1 MNEDETDPAYYDG
14 IWPYKQK
21 EVIDFDD
28 LGEHRI
34 FAISGN
40 TGAGKTTI
48 FDAICYVLYGEASG
62 EERSDTS
69 MLRSQFADDN
79 VYTSVELTFQLKG
92 KRYEI
97 KRQLGHKK
105 QGNKT
110 ITGHAV
116 ELYEVIDE
124 EKVPAVDRFHVTDV
138 NKKVEDLIGLSK
150 HQFSQIVMLPQGE
163 FRKLLTSETENK
175 EEILRRIFK
184 TDRYK
189 LMRELLDQ
197 KRKQWKDVL
206 QEKQK
211 ERELY
216 FRNVFKLPIRDGA
229 ILETLVEQEHVNT
242 HQVVEALEQETAV
255 YKAEVEQLQVEQD
268 VQTKQLKDAE
278 TRFHAAKSV
287 NEKFIDL
294 QQKNEKYNTL
304 QENRTVIEMKETS
317 FKRAEQAK
325 RLLPFEQ
332 WHEEAMQ
339 NEQKAESLLKQIIAK
354 KENIMNNFE
363 LAQEK
368 YEVVKNKESERENVK
383 KLVQRLEELQP
394 IIASLAEKQL
404 NLQNAEIQIGKL
416 KESMQ
421 NLDRQLEEHTNQKQ
435 LMTGELQQ
443 LEQALEQYVDKVE
456 ELTNMREDAKVLKQ
470 AYDVWQEKQKF
481 EKEKEAAYSKMQLA
495 VNAYENMER
504 RWLSEQAGILA
515 LHLHDGESC
524 PVCGST
530 THPKKATEQS
540 GAIDE
545 NELNGLRDKKNI
557 AEKLHVQLEEKWN
570 FYHHQYEQVI
580 EEVKKRGYQSEEL
593 VETYSALVQKGKQL
607 ATEVNTLKAS
617 EETRKQIAVKI
628 KSVEEKVDAL
638 QKQKREVET
647 EQHRIE
653 MDCMQLRTSYEHD
666 KKNIPENLQ
675 TVQAWKVQFD
685 QAMHELKLMEDEWKK
700 VQEAYQ
706 HWQNENIRIQAE
718 QEGATN
724 QFESAKLKKE
734 ETFTRFMK
742 ELEQS
747 GFTDQSTYK
756 EAKLSDAEMELIQK
770 EIQSYYSFLEVL
782 AKQIEE
788 LHVELKDKEYMDITA
803 LGEHIKELEIN
814 LDIIKEKRQRAQNA
828 VTYISDLHENIRRID
843 EQIHE
848 EEKAFQ
854 ELVDLYEVMKGD
866 NESRISFER
875 YILIEYLEQI
885 VQIANERLRKLSNG
899 QFYLKRSERV
909 EKRNRQSGL
918 GLDVYDAYTGQTRD
932 VKTLSG
938 GEKFNA
944 SLCLALGMADVIQ
957 AYEGG
962 ISIETMFIDEG
973 FGSLDEESLTK
984 AVDTLIDLQK
994 SGRFIGVISHV
1005 QELKNAMP
1013 AVLEVTKQKDGCSQT
1028 RFVVK

>member
-1 MNEDETDPAYYDG
+1 MRPIQLIMTAFG
-14 IWPYKQK
+14 PYKQK

-124 EKVPAVDRFHVTDV
+124 EKIPAVDRFHVTDV

-216 FRNVFKLPIRDGA
+216 FRNVFKLPIRDGSL
-229 ILETLVEQEHVNT
+229 LETLVEQEHVNT
-242 HQVVEALEQETAV
+242 HQVVEALEQETAA

-325 RLLPFEQ
+325 RLLPLEQ

-354 KENIMNNFE
+354 KENIMSNFE

-368 YEVVKNKESERENVK
+368 YEAVKNIEPEREKAK
-383 KLVQRLEELQP
+383 KFVQRLEELQP
-394 IIASLAEKQL
+394 IIESLAEKQL
-404 NLQNAEIQIGKL
+404 NLHNGEIQIGKL
-416 KESMQ
+416 IEGMQ
-421 NLDRQLEEHTNQKQ
+421 NLDRQLEE
-435 LMTGELQQ
+435 
-443 LEQALEQYVDKVE
+443 
-456 ELTNMREDAKVLKQ
+456 
-470 AYDVWQEKQKF
+470 
-481 EKEKEAAYSKMQLA
+481 
-495 VNAYENMER
+495 
-504 RWLSEQAGILA
+504 
-515 LHLHDGESC
+515 
-524 PVCGST
+524 
-530 THPKKATEQS
+530 
-540 GAIDE
+540 
-545 NELNGLRDKKNI
+545 
-557 AEKLHVQLEEKWN
+557 
-570 FYHHQYEQVI
+570 
-580 EEVKKRGYQSEEL
+580 
-593 VETYSALVQKGKQL
+593 
-607 ATEVNTLKAS
+607 
-617 EETRKQIAVKI
+617 
-628 KSVEEKVDAL
+628 
-638 QKQKREVET
+638 
-647 EQHRIE
+647 
-653 MDCMQLRTSYEHD
+653 
-666 KKNIPENLQ
+666 
-675 TVQAWKVQFD
+675 
-685 QAMHELKLMEDEWKK
+685 
-700 VQEAYQ
+700 
-706 HWQNENIRIQAE
+706 
-718 QEGATN
+718 
-724 QFESAKLKKE
+724 
-734 ETFTRFMK
+734 
-742 ELEQS
+742 
-747 GFTDQSTYK
+747 
-756 EAKLSDAEMELIQK
+756 
-770 EIQSYYSFLEVL
+770 
-782 AKQIEE
+782 
-788 LHVELKDKEYMDITA
+788 
-803 LGEHIKELEIN
+803 
-814 LDIIKEKRQRAQNA
+814 
-828 VTYISDLHENIRRID
+828 
-843 EQIHE
+843 
-848 EEKAFQ
+848 
-854 ELVDLYEVMKGD
+854 
-866 NESRISFER
+866 
-875 YILIEYLEQI
+875 
-885 VQIANERLRKLSNG
+885 
-899 QFYLKRSERV
+899 
-909 EKRNRQSGL
+909 
-918 GLDVYDAYTGQTRD
+918 
-932 VKTLSG
+932 
-938 GEKFNA
+938 
-944 SLCLALGMADVIQ
+944 
-957 AYEGG
+957 
-962 ISIETMFIDEG
+962 
-973 FGSLDEESLTK
+973 
-984 AVDTLIDLQK
+984 
-994 SGRFIGVISHV
+994 
-1005 QELKNAMP
+1005 
-1013 AVLEVTKQKDGCSQT
+1013 
-1028 RFVVK
+1028 

>member
-1 MNEDETDPAYYDG
+1 MRPIQLIMTAFG
-14 IWPYKQK
+14 PYKQK

-268 VQTKQLKDAE
+268 IQTKQLKDAE

-363 LAQEK
+363 LAQKK
-368 YEVVKNKESERENVK
+368 YEVVKNKEPERENVK

-443 LEQALEQYVDKVE
+443 LERALEQYVDKVE

-545 NELNGLRDKKNI
+545 NELNDLRDKKNI
-557 AEKLHVQLEEKWN
+557 AEKLHVQVEEKWN
-570 FYHHQYEQVI
+570 FYHLQYEQVI

-617 EETRKQIAVKI
+617 EETRKQTAVKI

-734 ETFTRFMK
+734 ENFTRFMK

-770 EIQSYYSFLEVL
+770 EIQSYYSSLEVL

-788 LHVELKDKEYMDITA
+788 LLVELKDKEYMDITA

-984 AVDTLIDLQK
+984 AVDALIDLQK

>member
-1 MNEDETDPAYYDG
+1 MRPIQLIMTAFG
-14 IWPYKQK
+14 PYKQK

-124 EKVPAVDRFHVTDV
+124 EKIPAVDRFHVTDV

-229 ILETLVEQEHVNT
+229 LLETLVEQEHVNT

-294 QQKNEKYNTL
+294 QQKNEKYNNL
-304 QENRTVIEMKETS
+304 QENRSVIEMKEIS

-332 WHEEAMQ
+332 WHEEAME

-368 YEVVKNKESERENVK
+368 YEAIKNKEPERENAK

-404 NLQNAEIQIGKL
+404 NLQNAEIQLGKL

-435 LMTGELQQ
+435 LMSGELQQ
-443 LEQALEQYVDKVE
+443 LERALERYVDKVE

-481 EKEKEAAYSKMQLA
+481 EQEKETAFTKMQET
-495 VNAYENMER
+495 VRAYENMER

-530 THPKKATEQS
+530 NHPKKASEQS
-540 GAIDE
+540 DAINE
-545 NELNGLRDKKNI
+545 KELNDLRDKKNI
-557 AEKLHVQLEEKWN
+557 AEKLHVQVEEKWN
-570 FYHHQYEQVI
+570 FYHLQYEQVI
-580 EEVKKRGYQSEEL
+580 EEVMKRGYQSEEL
-593 VETYSALVQKGKQL
+593 AETYSALVQKGKQL

-617 EETRKQIAVKI
+617 EETRKHTAVKI
-628 KSVEEKVDAL
+628 KSIEEKVDAL
-638 QKQKREVET
+638 QKQKHEVET

-718 QEGATN
+718 QEGASN
-724 QFESAKLKKE
+724 QFESAKSKKE
-734 ETFTRFMK
+734 ETFTRFMR

-747 GFTDQSTYK
+747 GFTDQITYK
-756 EAKLSDAEMELIQK
+756 EAKLSDAEMDMLQK
-770 EIQSYYSFLEVL
+770 EIQSYYSSLEVL

-788 LHVELKDKEYMDITA
+788 LHAELKDKEYMDITA

-984 AVDTLIDLQK
+984 AVDALIDLQK

>member
-1 MNEDETDPAYYDG
+1 MRPIQLIMTAFG
-14 IWPYKQK
+14 PYKQK

-229 ILETLVEQEHVNT
+229 LLETLVEQEHVNT

-255 YKAEVEQLQVEQD
+255 YKAEGEQLQVEQD

-443 LEQALEQYVDKVE
+443 LERALEQYVDKVE

-481 EKEKEAAYSKMQLA
+481 EQEKEAAYSKMQLA

-530 THPKKATEQS
+530 NHPKKATEQS

-545 NELNGLRDKKNI
+545 NELNDLRDKKNI
-557 AEKLHVQLEEKWN
+557 AEKLHVQIEEKWN
-570 FYHHQYEQVI
+570 FYHLQYEQVI

-617 EETRKQIAVKI
+617 EETRKQTAVKI

-685 QAMHELKLMEDEWKK
+685 QAMHELRLMEDEWKK

-770 EIQSYYSFLEVL
+770 EIQSYYSSLEVL

-984 AVDTLIDLQK
+984 AVDALIDLQK

>member
-1 MNEDETDPAYYDG
+1 MRPIQLIMTAFG
-14 IWPYKQK
+14 PYKQK

-229 ILETLVEQEHVNT
+229 LLETLVEQEHVNT

-255 YKAEVEQLQVEQD
+255 YKAEGEQLQVEQD

-363 LAQEK
+363 LAQKK
-368 YEVVKNKESERENVK
+368 YEVVKNKEPERENAK

-404 NLQNAEIQIGKL
+404 NLQNAEMQIGKL

-435 LMTGELQQ
+435 LMSGELQQ

-470 AYDVWQEKQKF
+470 AYDVWKEKQKF
-481 EKEKEAAYSKMQLA
+481 EQEKEAAYSKMQLA

-530 THPKKATEQS
+530 NHPKKATEQS

-545 NELNGLRDKKNI
+545 NELNDLRDKKNI
-557 AEKLHVQLEEKWN
+557 AEKLHVQIEEKWN
-570 FYHHQYEQVI
+570 FYHLQYEQVI
-580 EEVKKRGYQSEEL
+580 EEVKKRGYHSEEL

-617 EETRKQIAVKI
+617 EETRKQTAVKI

-685 QAMHELKLMEDEWKK
+685 QAMHELRLMEDEWKK

-770 EIQSYYSFLEVL
+770 EIQSYYSSLEVL

-828 VTYISDLHENIRRID
+828 VTYISDLHESIRRID

-984 AVDTLIDLQK
+984 AVDALIDLQK

>member
-1 MNEDETDPAYYDG
+1 MRPIQLIMTAFG
-14 IWPYKQK
+14 PYKQK

-404 NLQNAEIQIGKL
+404 NLQNAEMQIGKL

-443 LEQALEQYVDKVE
+443 LERALEQYVDKVE

-770 EIQSYYSFLEVL
+770 EIQSYYSSLEVL

-984 AVDTLIDLQK
+984 AVDALIDLQK

>member
-1 MNEDETDPAYYDG
+1 MRPIQLIMTAFG
-14 IWPYKQK
+14 PYKQK

-404 NLQNAEIQIGKL
+404 NLQNAEMQIGKL

-443 LEQALEQYVDKVE
+443 LERALEQYVDKVE

-770 EIQSYYSFLEVL
+770 EIQSYYSSLEVL

-828 VTYISDLHENIRRID
+828 VIYISDLHENIRRID

-984 AVDTLIDLQK
+984 AVDALIDLQK

>member
-1 MNEDETDPAYYDG
+1 MRPIQLIMTAFG
-14 IWPYKQK
+14 PYKQK

-79 VYTSVELTFQLKG
+79 TYTSVELTFQLKG

-197 KRKQWKDVL
+197 KRKQWKDIL

-229 ILETLVEQEHVNT
+229 LLETLVEREHVNT
-242 HQVVEALEQETAV
+242 HQVVEALEQETAA

-304 QENRTVIEMKETS
+304 QENRPVIEMKETS

-332 WHEEAMQ
+332 WYEEAMQ

-354 KENIMNNFE
+354 KENITNSFE

-368 YEVVKNKESERENVK
+368 YEVVKNKEPEREDAK

-421 NLDRQLEEHTNQKQ
+421 NLDRQLDEHTNQKQ
-435 LMTGELQQ
+435 LMSGELQQ
-443 LEQALEQYVDKVE
+443 LERALEQYVAKVE

-481 EKEKEAAYSKMQLA
+481 EQEKEAAYHKMQLA

-524 PVCGST
+524 PVCGSAE
-530 THPKKATEQS
+530 HPKKATEQS
-540 GAIDE
+540 DAIDE
-545 NELNGLRDKKNI
+545 KELNDLRDKKNV

-570 FYHHQYEQVI
+570 FYQLQYEQVI
-580 EEVKKRGYQSEEL
+580 EEVKQRGYRSEEL
-593 VETYSALVQKGKQL
+593 AETYSALVQKGKQL
-607 ATEVNTLKAS
+607 VTEVNTLKAS
-617 EETRKQIAVKI
+617 EETRKQTAVNI
-628 KSVEEKVDAL
+628 KSIEGKIDAL

-675 TVQAWKVQFD
+675 TVPAWKVQFD
-685 QAMHELKLMEDEWKK
+685 QAMHELRLMEGEWKK

-718 QEGATN
+718 QEGAST

-756 EAKLSDAEMELIQK
+756 EAKLSDAEMEMIQK
-770 EIQSYYSFLEVL
+770 EIQSYYSSLEVL

-788 LHVELKDKEYMDITA
+788 LHAEVKDKEYMDITV
-803 LGEHIKELEIN
+803 LGEHIQELEIN

-828 VTYISDLHENIRRID
+828 VTYISDLHENIKRID

-984 AVDTLIDLQK
+984 AVDALIDLQK

-1013 AVLEVTKQKDGCSQT
+1013 AVLEVTKQKDGCSET

>member
-1 MNEDETDPAYYDG
+1 MRPLQLIMTAFG
-14 IWPYKQK
+14 PYKQR
-21 EVIDFDD
+21 EVIDFGD
-28 LGEHRI
+28 LGDHRI

-79 VYTSVELTFQLKG
+79 IYTSVELTFQLKG
-92 KRYEI
+92 KQYEI

-110 ITGHAV
+110 VTGHAV
-116 ELYEVIDE
+116 ELYEVISD
-124 EKVPAVDRFHVTDV
+124 EKVPCVDRFHVTDV

-197 KRKQWKDVL
+197 KRKQWKDIL

-216 FRNVFKLPIRDGA
+216 FRNVFKLPVRDGSL
-229 ILETLVEQEHVNT
+229 LEIIVQQEHVNT
-242 HQVVEALEQETAV
+242 HQVMEVLEQETN
-255 YKAEVEQLQVEQD
+255 YYEAEVEQLQTQQT
-268 VQTKQLKDAE
+268 VQAQQLKE
-278 TRFHAAKSV
+278 VEIHFHAAKSI
-287 NEKFIDL
+287 NEKFQDL
-294 QQKNEKYNTL
+294 QQKEEQQNVL
-304 QENRTVIEMKETS
+304 QANRAQIETEEQR
-317 FKRAEQAK
+317 FKRGEQAK

-332 WHEEAMQ
+332 WYEEATKSEQ
-339 NEQKAESLLKQIIAK
+339 NAEQLLKQIAVK
-354 KENIMNNFE
+354 KEQTVKAFE
-363 LAQEK
+363 IAYEK
-368 YEVVKNKESERENVK
+368 YEELKGKESVREEGK
-383 KLVQRLEELQP
+383 KNVQRLEELQP
-394 IIASLAEKQL
+394 IIASLAEKKS
-404 NLQNAEIQIGKL
+404 NLQKIELQSEKL
-416 KESMQ
+416 KEGIQ
-421 NLDRQLEEHTNQKQ
+421 KFEKQLEEQISQKQ
-435 LMTGELQQ
+435 QMAGELQQ
-443 LEQALEQYVDKVE
+443 LEVALEQYVTKVE
-456 ELTNMREDAKVLKQ
+456 ELTNMREDAKVLKH
-470 AYDVWQEKQKF
+470 AYDVWQEKQKY
-481 EKEKEAAYSKMQLA
+481 EQDKETAHQKMELA
-495 VNAYENMER
+495 VQAYEEMER
-504 RWLSEQAGILA
+504 RWLNEQAGMLA
-515 LHLHDGESC
+515 LHLHDGELC

-530 THPKKATEQS
+530 NHPKKATERGDS
-540 GAIDE
+540 IDE
-545 NELNGLRDKKNI
+545 NQLNELRGKKTI
-557 AEKLHVQLEEKWN
+557 AEKLHMQVEEKWN
-570 FYHHQYEQVI
+570 FYRGQYEQAI
-580 EEVKKRGYQSEEL
+580 EEVANRGYRSEEL
-593 VETYSALVQKGKQL
+593 VETYRELVQKGKQL
-607 ATEVNTLKAS
+607 AAEVNTLKAS
-617 EETRKQIAVKI
+617 EEKRKQLASTLKG
-628 KSVEEKVDAL
+628 VEEQLEAL
-638 QKQKREVET
+638 QKQKREAET
-647 EQHRIE
+647 MQHRTEMECIE
-653 MDCMQLRTSYEHD
+653 LRTSYEHD
-666 KKNIPENLQ
+666 QQKIPESLQ
-675 TVQAWKVQFD
+675 TVDAWKQQFD
-685 QAMHELKLMEDEWKK
+685 HAISTLRFMEAEWKQG
-700 VQEAYQ
+700 QEAYQ
-706 HWQNENIRIQAE
+706 HWQNENIRMQAE
-718 QEGATN
+718 YD
-724 QFESAKLKKE
+724 SALKQVSYAKEKTE
-734 ETFTRFMK
+734 ETLLRFTA
-742 ELEQS
+742 ELEQG
-747 GFTDQSTYK
+747 GFIDQQAYK
-756 EAKLSDAEMELIQK
+756 EAKLTDMEMNHLQEQIQK
-770 EIQSYYSFLEVL
+770 YYSSLEVL

-788 LHVELKDKEYMDITA
+788 LANELARKEWTDITA
-803 LGEHIKELEIN
+803 LEEQMKELEIQ
-814 LDIIKEKRQRAQNA
+814 LDITKEKRQRSQSA
-828 VTYISDLHENIRRID
+828 VAYISDLHENIRRID
-843 EQIHE
+843 EQIHG

-899 QFYLKRSERV
+899 QFYLKRSERI

-918 GLDVYDAYTGQTRD
+918 GLDVYDSYTGQTRD

-984 AVDTLIDLQK
+984 AVDALIDLQK

-1028 RFVVK
+1028 KFVVK

>member
-1 MNEDETDPAYYDG
+1 MRPIQLIMTAFG
-14 IWPYKQK
+14 PYKQK

-124 EKVPAVDRFHVTDV
+124 EKIPAVDRFHVTDV

-229 ILETLVEQEHVNT
+229 LLETLAEQEHVNT

-304 QENRTVIEMKETS
+304 QENRSVIEMKEIS

-332 WHEEAMQ
+332 WHEEAME
-339 NEQKAESLLKQIIAK
+339 NEQKADSLLKQIIAK

-368 YEVVKNKESERENVK
+368 YEAVKNKEPERENAK

-404 NLQNAEIQIGKL
+404 NLQNAEIQLGKL

-421 NLDRQLEEHTNQKQ
+421 SLDRQLEEHTNQKQ
-435 LMTGELQQ
+435 LMSGELQQ
-443 LEQALEQYVDKVE
+443 LERALERYVDKVE

-481 EKEKEAAYSKMQLA
+481 EQEKETAFTKMQET
-495 VNAYENMER
+495 VRAYENMER

-530 THPKKATEQS
+530 NHPKKASEQS
-540 GAIDE
+540 DAINE
-545 NELNGLRDKKNI
+545 KELNDLRDKKNI
-557 AEKLHVQLEEKWN
+557 AEKLHVQVEEKWN
-570 FYHHQYEQVI
+570 FYHLQYEQVI

-617 EETRKQIAVKI
+617 EETRKQTAVKI
-628 KSVEEKVDAL
+628 KSIEEKVDAL
-638 QKQKREVET
+638 QKQKHEVET

-718 QEGATN
+718 QEGASN

-742 ELEQS
+742 ELAQS
-747 GFTDQSTYK
+747 GFTDQITYK
-756 EAKLSDAEMELIQK
+756 EAKLSDAEMDMLQK
-770 EIQSYYSFLEVL
+770 EIQSYYSSLEVL

-788 LHVELKDKEYMDITA
+788 LHAELKDKEYMDITA

-984 AVDTLIDLQK
+984 AVDALIDLQK

>member
-1 MNEDETDPAYYDG
+1 MRPIQLIMTAFG
-14 IWPYKQK
+14 PYKQK

-116 ELYEVIDE
+116 ELYEVIDA

-443 LEQALEQYVDKVE
+443 LERALEQYVDKVE

-770 EIQSYYSFLEVL
+770 EIQSYYSSLEVL

>member
-1 MNEDETDPAYYDG
+1 MRPIQLIMTAFG
-14 IWPYKQK
+14 PYKQK

-79 VYTSVELTFQLKG
+79 TYTSVELTFQLKG

-116 ELYEVIDE
+116 ELYEVNDE

-229 ILETLVEQEHVNT
+229 LLETLVEQEHVNT
-242 HQVVEALEQETAV
+242 HQVVEALEQETAM

-332 WHEEAMQ
+332 WYEEAMQ

-354 KENIMNNFE
+354 KENITNNFE

-368 YEVVKNKESERENVK
+368 YEAVKNKEPERENAK

-421 NLDRQLEEHTNQKQ
+421 NLDRQLDEHTNQKQ
-435 LMTGELQQ
+435 LMSGELQQ
-443 LEQALEQYVDKVE
+443 LERALEQYVDKVE

-481 EKEKEAAYSKMQLA
+481 EQEKEAAYNKMQLA
-495 VNAYENMER
+495 VNAYESMER

-530 THPKKATEQS
+530 NHPKKATEQS
-540 GAIDE
+540 DAIDE
-545 NELNGLRDKKNI
+545 KELNDLRDKKNI

-570 FYHHQYEQVI
+570 FYHLQYEQVI
-580 EEVKKRGYQSEEL
+580 EEVKKRGYHSEEL

-617 EETRKQIAVKI
+617 EETRKQTAVKI
-628 KSVEEKVDAL
+628 KSIEEKVDAL
-638 QKQKREVET
+638 QKKKREVET
-647 EQHRIE
+647 EQHRTE
-653 MDCMQLRTSYEHD
+653 MECMQLRTSYEHD

-685 QAMHELKLMEDEWKK
+685 QAMHELRLMEDEWKK

-718 QEGATN
+718 QEGASN

-734 ETFTRFMK
+734 DTFARFMK

-747 GFTDQSTYK
+747 GFTDQITYK
-756 EAKLSDAEMELIQK
+756 EAKLNDAEMEMLQK
-770 EIQSYYSFLEVL
+770 EIQSYYSSLEVL

-788 LHVELKDKEYMDITA
+788 LHAELKDKEYMDITA
-803 LGEHIKELEIN
+803 LGEHITELQIN

-984 AVDTLIDLQK
+984 AVDALIDLQK

>member
-1 MNEDETDPAYYDG
+1 MRPLQLIMTAFG
-14 IWPYKQK
+14 PYKQR
-21 EVIDFDD
+21 EVIDFSD
-28 LGEHRI
+28 LGDHRI

-79 VYTSVELTFQLKG
+79 IYTSVELTFRLKG
-92 KRYEI
+92 KQYEI

-110 ITGHAV
+110 VTGHAV
-116 ELYEVIDE
+116 ELYEVIGD
-124 EKVPAVDRFHVTDV
+124 EKVPCVDRFHVTDV

-216 FRNVFKLPIRDGA
+216 FRNVFKLPVRDDSL
-229 ILETLVEQEHVNT
+229 LETLVQQEHVNT
-242 HQVVEALEQETAV
+242 HQVVEALEQEKNC
-255 YKAEVEQLQVEQD
+255 YEAEVEQLQAQ
-268 VQTKQLKDAE
+268 QTLQTQQLKKAE
-278 TRFHAAKSV
+278 DRFHTAKSI
-287 NEKFIDL
+287 NEKFKDL
-294 QQKNEKYNTL
+294 QQKQEKQAVL
-304 QENRTVIEMKETS
+304 QANREQIETEEQR
-317 FKRAEQAK
+317 FKLAEQAK

-332 WHEEAMQ
+332 WYEEAVQSEQ
-339 NEQKAESLLKQIIAK
+339 NAEQLLKQISVK
-354 KENIMNNFE
+354 KEKTVKAFE
-363 LAQEK
+363 LAYEK
-368 YEVVKNKESERENVK
+368 YEELKGKESVREEGK
-383 KLVQRLEELQP
+383 KTVQRLEELQP
-394 IIASLAEKQL
+394 IIASLAEKKSK
-404 NLQNAEIQIGKL
+404 LQQAELQSGKL
-416 KESMQ
+416 KEGIQ
-421 NLDRQLEEHTNQKQ
+421 KFEKQLEGQISQKQ
-435 LMTGELQQ
+435 QIAGELQQ
-443 LEQALEQYVDKVE
+443 LEVALEQYVAKVE

-470 AYDVWQEKQKF
+470 AYDVWQEKQKYEQ
-481 EKEKEAAYSKMQLA
+481 EKEVANQKMEVA
-495 VNAYENMER
+495 VKAYEEIEH
-504 RWLSEQAGILA
+504 RWLNEQAGMLA
-515 LHLHDGESC
+515 LHLHEGESC
-524 PVCGST
+524 PVCGSID
-530 THPKKATEQS
+530 HPKKATERGDS
-540 GAIDE
+540 IDE
-545 NELNGLRDKKNI
+545 KQLNELREKKTV
-557 AEKLHVQLEEKWN
+557 AEKLHVQVEEKWN
-570 FYHHQYEQVI
+570 FYRLQYEQVI
-580 EEVKKRGYQSEEL
+580 DEVVKRGYRSEEL
-593 VETYSALVQKGKQL
+593 VETYRTLVQNGKQL
-607 ATEVNTLKAS
+607 AAEVNTLKES
-617 EETRKQIAVKI
+617 EEKRKQLALSVKGL
-628 KSVEEKVDAL
+628 EEKVEEL
-638 QKQKREVET
+638 QKQKREAEVM
-647 EQHRIE
+647 QHRTE
-653 MDCMQLRTSYEHD
+653 MECMQLRTSYEHD
-666 KKNIPENLQ
+666 QQKTHEDLQ
-675 TVQAWKVQFD
+675 TLEAWKKQFD
-685 QAMHELKLMEDEWKK
+685 QAVSTLRFMEEEWKK

-706 HWQNENIRIQAE
+706 YWQNENIRIQAE
-718 QEGATN
+718 YGGALK
-724 QFESAKLKKE
+724 QVSHAKEKQE
-734 ETFTRFMK
+734 ETLLRFTT
-742 ELEQS
+742 ELEQG
-747 GFTDQSTYK
+747 GFIDQQAYK
-756 EAKLSDAEMELIQK
+756 EAKLTDVEMKHLHEQIQ
-770 EIQSYYSFLEVL
+770 EYYSSLEVL

-788 LHVELKDKEYMDITA
+788 LVNELSGKEWTDITA
-803 LGEHIKELEIN
+803 LEEQMKELGIQ
-814 LDIIKEKRQRAQNA
+814 LDITKEKRQRAQSA
-828 VTYISDLHENIRRID
+828 VAYITDLHENIRRID

-984 AVDTLIDLQK
+984 AIDALIDLQK

-1013 AVLEVTKQKDGCSQT
+1013 AVLEVTKQKNGCSET

>member
-1 MNEDETDPAYYDG
+1 MRPIQLIMTAFG
-14 IWPYKQK
+14 PYKQK

-79 VYTSVELTFQLKG
+79 TYTSVELTFQLKG

-116 ELYEVIDE
+116 ELYEVNDE

-229 ILETLVEQEHVNT
+229 LLETLVEQEHVNT

-332 WHEEAMQ
+332 WYEEAMQ

-354 KENIMNNFE
+354 KENITNNFE

-368 YEVVKNKESERENVK
+368 YEAVKNKEPERENAK

-421 NLDRQLEEHTNQKQ
+421 NLDRQLDEHTNQKQ
-435 LMTGELQQ
+435 LMSGELQQ
-443 LEQALEQYVDKVE
+443 LERALEQYVDKVE

-481 EKEKEAAYSKMQLA
+481 EQEKEAAYNKMQLA
-495 VNAYENMER
+495 VNAYESMER

-530 THPKKATEQS
+530 NHPKKATEQS
-540 GAIDE
+540 DAIDE
-545 NELNGLRDKKNI
+545 KELNDLRDKKNI

-570 FYHHQYEQVI
+570 FYHLQYEQVI
-580 EEVKKRGYQSEEL
+580 EEVKKRGYHSEEL

-617 EETRKQIAVKI
+617 EETRKQTAVKI
-628 KSVEEKVDAL
+628 KSIEEKVDAL
-638 QKQKREVET
+638 QKKKREVET
-647 EQHRIE
+647 EQHRTE
-653 MDCMQLRTSYEHD
+653 MECMQLRTSYEHD

-685 QAMHELKLMEDEWKK
+685 QAMHELRLMEDEWKK

-718 QEGATN
+718 QEGAFN

-734 ETFTRFMK
+734 DTFARFMK

-747 GFTDQSTYK
+747 GFTDQITYK
-756 EAKLSDAEMELIQK
+756 EAKLNDAEMEMLQK
-770 EIQSYYSFLEVL
+770 EIQSYYSSLEVL

-788 LHVELKDKEYMDITA
+788 LHAELKDKEYMDITA
-803 LGEHIKELEIN
+803 LGEHITELQIN

-984 AVDTLIDLQK
+984 AVDALIDLQK

>member
-1 MNEDETDPAYYDG
+1 MRPIQLIMTAFG
-14 IWPYKQK
+14 PYKQK
-21 EVIDFDD
+21 EVIDFND
-28 LGEHRI
+28 LGDHRI

-79 VYTSVELTFQLKG
+79 MYTSVELTFQLKG

-216 FRNVFKLPIRDGA
+216 FRNVFKLPIRDGSL
-229 ILETLVEQEHVNT
+229 LETLVEQEHVNT
-242 HQVVEALEQETAV
+242 HQVVEALEQETDV
-255 YKAEVEQLQVEQD
+255 YKAEVEQLQVEQE

-317 FKRAEQAK
+317 FKRAEEAK

-332 WHEEAMQ
+332 WYEEAIQ

-354 KENIMNNFE
+354 KENITNSFE
-363 LAQEK
+363 LAQQK
-368 YEVVKNKESERENVK
+368 YEALKNKEPEREDAK

-404 NLQNAEIQIGKL
+404 NLQNAEIQVGKL
-416 KESMQ
+416 KEGMH
-421 NLDRQLEEHTNQKQ
+421 NLDRQLDEHTNQKQ
-435 LMTGELQQ
+435 QMSGELQQ
-443 LEQALEQYVDKVE
+443 LERALEQYVAKVE

-481 EKEKEAAYSKMQLA
+481 EQEKEAAYNKMQMA

-530 THPKKATEQS
+530 NHPKKATEQS
-540 GAIDE
+540 DAIDE
-545 NELNGLRDKKNI
+545 KELNDLRDKKNV

-570 FYHHQYEQVI
+570 FYHLQYEQVI
-580 EEVKKRGYQSEEL
+580 EEVKKRGYRSEEL
-593 VETYSALVQKGKQL
+593 AETYSALVQKGKQL
-607 ATEVNTLKAS
+607 VTEVNTLKAS
-617 EETRKQIAVKI
+617 EETRKQTALNI

-638 QKQKREVET
+638 QKQQREVET

-653 MDCMQLRTSYEHD
+653 MECMQLRTSYEHD
-666 KKNIPENLQ
+666 KKNIPESLQ

-685 QAMHELKLMEDEWKK
+685 QAMHELRLMEDEWKK

-718 QEGATN
+718 QESAFN
-724 QFESAKLKKE
+724 QFESTKLKKE
-734 ETFTRFMK
+734 ETFVRFMK

-756 EAKLSDAEMELIQK
+756 EAKLNDAEMEILQK
-770 EIQSYYSFLEVL
+770 EIQSYYSSLEVL

-788 LHVELKDKEYMDITA
+788 LRAELKDKEYMDITA
-803 LGEHIKELEIN
+803 LGEHIKDLEIN

-957 AYEGG
+957 SYEGG

-984 AVDTLIDLQK
+984 AVDALIDLQK

>member
-1 MNEDETDPAYYDG
+1 MRPIQLIMTAFG
-14 IWPYKQK
+14 PYKQK

-229 ILETLVEQEHVNT
+229 LLETLVEQEHVNT

-255 YKAEVEQLQVEQD
+255 YKAEGEQLQVEQD

-363 LAQEK
+363 LAQKK
-368 YEVVKNKESERENVK
+368 YEVVKNKEPERENAK

-404 NLQNAEIQIGKL
+404 NLQNAEMQIGKL
-416 KESMQ
+416 KERMQ

-435 LMTGELQQ
+435 LMSGELQQ

-481 EKEKEAAYSKMQLA
+481 EQEKEAAYSKMQLA

-530 THPKKATEQS
+530 NHPKKATEQS

-545 NELNGLRDKKNI
+545 NELNDLRDKKNI
-557 AEKLHVQLEEKWN
+557 AEKLHVQIEEKWN
-570 FYHHQYEQVI
+570 FYHLQYEQVI
-580 EEVKKRGYQSEEL
+580 EEVKKRGYHSEEL

-617 EETRKQIAVKI
+617 EETRKQTAVKI

-675 TVQAWKVQFD
+675 TVQAWKVQFE
-685 QAMHELKLMEDEWKK
+685 QAMHELRLMEDEWKK

-747 GFTDQSTYK
+747 GFTDQPTYK
-756 EAKLSDAEMELIQK
+756 EAKLSDAEMEMIQK
-770 EIQSYYSFLEVL
+770 EIQSYYSSLEVL

-788 LHVELKDKEYMDITA
+788 LHAELKDKEYMDITA

-984 AVDTLIDLQK
+984 AVDALIDLQK

>member
-1 MNEDETDPAYYDG
+1 MRPIQLIMTAFG
-14 IWPYKQK
+14 PYKQK
-21 EVIDFDD
+21 EVIDFND

-116 ELYEVIDE
+116 ELYEVINE
-124 EKVPAVDRFHVTDV
+124 EKVPCVDRFHVTDV

-189 LMRELLDQ
+189 LMRDLLDQ

-229 ILETLVEQEHVNT
+229 LLETLAEQEHVNT
-242 HQVVEALEQETAV
+242 HQVIEALEQETTV
-255 YKAEVEQLQVEQD
+255 YKAEVEQLQVEQNT
-268 VQTKQLKDAE
+268 QTKQLKEAG

-287 NEKFIDL
+287 NEKFNDL
-294 QQKNEKYNTL
+294 EQKNEKYNNL
-304 QENRTVIEMKETS
+304 QENRTVIEMKEKS

-332 WHEEAMQ
+332 WYEEAMQ
-339 NEQKAESLLKQIIAK
+339 NEQKSESILKQILAN
-354 KENIMNNFE
+354 KEQIMKNFK

-368 YEVVKNKESERENVK
+368 YEALKYKESEREDAK
-383 KLVQRLEELQP
+383 KQVQRLEELQS
-394 IIASLAEKQL
+394 IIASLSEKKL

-416 KESMQ
+416 KEGMQ
-421 NLDRQLEEHTNQKQ
+421 KLDQQLEEHTNKKQ
-435 LMTGELQQ
+435 IMSGELQQ
-443 LEQALEQYVDKVE
+443 LEAALEQYVAKVE

-470 AYDVWQEKQKF
+470 AYDVWQEKQKYGQ
-481 EKEKEAAYSKMQLA
+481 EKETAYNSRQM
-495 VNAYENMER
+495 VVSSYEIMER
-504 RWLSEQAGILA
+504 RWLNEQAGILA
-515 LHLHDGESC
+515 HHLHDGESC
-524 PVCGST
+524 PVCGSIN
-530 THPKKATEQS
+530 HPKKATEQ
-540 GAIDE
+540 GDTIDE
-545 NELNGLRDKKNI
+545 KELDVLREKKNV

-570 FYHHQYEQVI
+570 FYRSQYEQVI
-580 EEVKKRGYQSEEL
+580 EEVLKRGYQSEKL

-607 ATEVNTLKAS
+607 AAEVNTLKAS
-617 EETRKQIAVKI
+617 EEARKQLAANI
-628 KSVEEKVDAL
+628 KSVEEKIDKL
-638 QKQKREVET
+638 QVQKREAET
-647 EQHRIE
+647 MMHRTE
-653 MDCMQLRTSYEHD
+653 MECLQLRTSYEHD
-666 KKNIPENLQ
+666 KKSIPENLQ
-675 TVQAWKVQFD
+675 TVEAWKVQFD
-685 QAMHELKLMEDEWKK
+685 HATQELRSMEEEWAK

-706 HWQNENIRIQAE
+706 HWQNEKIRIQAE
-718 QEGATN
+718 HDSASK
-724 QFESAKLKKE
+724 QFDSAKEKKK

-747 GFTDQSTYK
+747 GFTDQQTYT
-756 EAKLSDAEMELIQK
+756 EAKLKDAEMEILQQ
-770 EIQSYYSFLEVL
+770 EIQSYYSSLEVL
-782 AKQIEE
+782 VKQIEE
-788 LHVELKDKEYMDITA
+788 LSIELKDKEYMDITF
-803 LGEHIKELEIN
+803 LGEQINELEIN

-828 VTYISDLHENIRRID
+828 VAYISDLHENIRRID
-843 EQIHE
+843 EQIYD

-984 AVDTLIDLQK
+984 AVDALIDLQK

>member
-1 MNEDETDPAYYDG
+1 MRPIQLIMTAFG
-14 IWPYKQK
+14 PYKQK

-124 EKVPAVDRFHVTDV
+124 EKIPAVDRFHVTDV

-229 ILETLVEQEHVNT
+229 LLETLVEQEHVNT

-278 TRFHAAKSV
+278 THFHAAKSV

-304 QENRTVIEMKETS
+304 QENRSVIEMKEIS

-332 WHEEAMQ
+332 WHEEAME

-368 YEVVKNKESERENVK
+368 YEAIKNKEPERENAK

-404 NLQNAEIQIGKL
+404 NLQNAEIQLGKL

-435 LMTGELQQ
+435 LMSGELQQ
-443 LEQALEQYVDKVE
+443 LERVLERYVDKVE

-481 EKEKEAAYSKMQLA
+481 EQEKETAFTKMQET
-495 VNAYENMER
+495 VRAYENMER

-530 THPKKATEQS
+530 NHPKKASEQS
-540 GAIDE
+540 DAINE
-545 NELNGLRDKKNI
+545 KELNDLRDKKNI
-557 AEKLHVQLEEKWN
+557 AEKLHVQVEEKWN
-570 FYHHQYEQVI
+570 FYHLQYEQVI
-580 EEVKKRGYQSEEL
+580 EEVKKRGYRSEEL
-593 VETYSALVQKGKQL
+593 AETYSALVQKGKQL

-617 EETRKQIAVKI
+617 EETRKQTAVKI
-628 KSVEEKVDAL
+628 KSIEEKVDAL
-638 QKQKREVET
+638 QKQKHEVET

-685 QAMHELKLMEDEWKK
+685 QAIHELKLMEDEWKK

-718 QEGATN
+718 QEGASN
-724 QFESAKLKKE
+724 QFESAKSKKE

-747 GFTDQSTYK
+747 GFTDQITYK
-756 EAKLSDAEMELIQK
+756 EAKLSDAEMDMLQK
-770 EIQSYYSFLEVL
+770 EIQSYYSSLEVL

-788 LHVELKDKEYMDITA
+788 LHAELKDKEYMDITA

-984 AVDTLIDLQK
+984 AVDALIDLQK

>member
-1 MNEDETDPAYYDG
+1 MRPIQLIMTAFG
-14 IWPYKQK
+14 PYKQK

>member
-1 MNEDETDPAYYDG
+1 MRPIQLIMTAFG
-14 IWPYKQK
+14 PYKQK
-21 EVIDFDD
+21 EVIDFKD

-62 EERSDTS
+62 EERSDTN
-69 MLRSQFADDN
+69 MLRSQFADDD

-92 KRYEI
+92 KSYEI

-124 EKVPAVDRFHVTDV
+124 EKVPCVDRFHVTDV

-189 LMRELLDQ
+189 LMREILDQ

-229 ILETLVEQEHVNT
+229 LLEALVEQEHVNT
-242 HQVVEALEQETAV
+242 HQVVEALEQETIW
-255 YKAEVEQLQVEQD
+255 YNAEVEQLHLEQND
-268 VQTKQLKDAE
+268 KTKQLKEAE
-278 TRFHAAKSV
+278 ERFHAAKAV
-287 NEKFIDL
+287 NEKFKDL
-294 QQKNEKYNTL
+294 EQKNEKYSIL
-304 QENRTVIEMKETS
+304 QENRAVIEMKEKS
-317 FKRAEQAK
+317 FKHAEQAK

-339 NEQKAESLLKQIIAK
+339 YEQQSESLLKQIIAK
-354 KENIMNNFE
+354 KEHIMNSFA

-368 YEVVKNKESERENVK
+368 YEALKNKASERENAK
-383 KLVQRLEELQP
+383 KQVQRLEELQP
-394 IIASLAEKQL
+394 IIASLAEKKL
-404 NLQNAEIQIGKL
+404 NLQNAEIHIGKL
-416 KESMQ
+416 KEGMQ
-421 NLDRQLEEHTNQKQ
+421 KLDEQLEAHKNEKQ
-435 LMTGELQQ
+435 RMSGELQQ
-443 LEQALEQYVDKVE
+443 LEAALEQYVAKVE
-456 ELTNMREDAKVLKQ
+456 ELTHMREDAKVLKQ
-470 AYDVWQEKQKF
+470 AYDVWQEKQKYEL
-481 EKEKEAAYSKMQLA
+481 EKESAFHKMQQA
-495 VNAYENMER
+495 VSTYENMER

-524 PVCGST
+524 PVCGSMD
-530 THPKKATEQS
+530 HPKKATEQS
-540 GAIDE
+540 NAIDE
-545 NELNGLRDKKNI
+545 KELNELREKKNI

-570 FYHHQYEQVI
+570 FYRVQYEQVI
-580 EEVKKRGYQSEEL
+580 EEVLKRGYRSEEL

-607 ATEVNTLKAS
+607 AAEVNALKAS
-617 EETRKQIAVKI
+617 EETRKQITVNI
-628 KSVEEKVDAL
+628 KSVEEKVEEL

-647 EQHRIE
+647 VQHRTE
-653 MDCMQLRTSYEHD
+653 MECMQLRTSYEHD
-666 KKNIPENLQ
+666 KQNIPESLQ

-685 QAMHELKLMEDEWKK
+685 QALQELRLMEDEWEK

-718 QEGATN
+718 HDNASN
-724 QFESAKLKKE
+724 QFNSAKEKKE

-747 GFTDQSTYK
+747 GFTDQLTYK
-756 EAKLSDAEMELIQK
+756 ESKLNDAEMDKLQQ
-770 EIQSYYSFLEVL
+770 EIQSYYSSLEVL
-782 AKQIEE
+782 TKQIEE
-788 LHVELKDKEYMDITA
+788 LKADLKDKEYMDISS
-803 LGEHIKELEIN
+803 LDEQVRELEIS

-828 VTYISDLHENIRRID
+828 VSYITDLHENIKRID

-866 NESRISFER
+866 NDSRISFER

-984 AVDTLIDLQK
+984 AVDALIDLQK

>member
-1 MNEDETDPAYYDG
+1 MRPIQLIMTAFG
-14 IWPYKQK
+14 PYKQK

-229 ILETLVEQEHVNT
+229 LLETLVEQEHVNT
-242 HQVVEALEQETAV
+242 HQVVEALEQETVV

-443 LEQALEQYVDKVE
+443 LERALEQYVDKVE

-638 QKQKREVET
+638 QKQKRDVET

-718 QEGATN
+718 QEGASN
-724 QFESAKLKKE
+724 QFESAKSKKE

-747 GFTDQSTYK
+747 GFTDQITYK

-770 EIQSYYSFLEVL
+770 EIQSYYSSLEVL

-984 AVDTLIDLQK
+984 AVDALIDLQK

>member
-1 MNEDETDPAYYDG
+1 MRPIQLIMTAFG
-14 IWPYKQK
+14 PYKQK
-21 EVIDFDD
+21 EVIDFKD

-62 EERSDTS
+62 EERSDTN
-69 MLRSQFADDN
+69 MLRSQFADDD

-92 KRYEI
+92 KSYEI

-124 EKVPAVDRFHVTDV
+124 EKVPCVDRFHVTDV

-189 LMRELLDQ
+189 LMREILDQ

-229 ILETLVEQEHVNT
+229 LLETLVEQEHVNT
-242 HQVVEALEQETAV
+242 HQVVEALEQETIW
-255 YKAEVEQLQVEQD
+255 YNAEVEQLHLEQND
-268 VQTKQLKDAE
+268 KTKQLKEAE
-278 TRFHAAKSV
+278 ARFHAAKAV
-287 NEKFIDL
+287 NEKFKDL
-294 QQKNEKYNTL
+294 EQKNEKYSIL
-304 QENRTVIEMKETS
+304 QENRAVIEMKEKS
-317 FKRAEQAK
+317 FKHAEQAK

-339 NEQKAESLLKQIIAK
+339 YEQQSESLLKQIIAK
-354 KENIMNNFE
+354 KEHIMNSFA

-368 YEVVKNKESERENVK
+368 YEALKNKASERENAK
-383 KLVQRLEELQP
+383 KQVQRLEELQP
-394 IIASLAEKQL
+394 IIASLAEKKL
-404 NLQNAEIQIGKL
+404 NLQNAEIHIGKL
-416 KESMQ
+416 KEGMQ
-421 NLDRQLEEHTNQKQ
+421 KLDEQLEAHKNEKQ
-435 LMTGELQQ
+435 RMSGELQQ
-443 LEQALEQYVDKVE
+443 LEAALEQYVAKVE

-470 AYDVWQEKQKF
+470 AYDVWQEKQKYEL
-481 EKEKEAAYSKMQLA
+481 EKESAFHKMQQA
-495 VNAYENMER
+495 VSTYENMER

-524 PVCGST
+524 PVCGSMD
-530 THPKKATEQS
+530 HPKKATEQS
-540 GAIDE
+540 NAIDE
-545 NELNGLRDKKNI
+545 KELNELREKKTI

-570 FYHHQYEQVI
+570 FYRVQYEQVI
-580 EEVKKRGYQSEEL
+580 EEVLKRGYRSEEL

-607 ATEVNTLKAS
+607 AAEVNALKAS
-617 EETRKQIAVKI
+617 EETRKQIAVNI
-628 KSVEEKVDAL
+628 KSVEEKVEEL

-647 EQHRIE
+647 VQHRTE
-653 MDCMQLRTSYEHD
+653 MECMQLRTSYEHD
-666 KKNIPENLQ
+666 KQNIPESLQ

-685 QAMHELKLMEDEWKK
+685 QALQELRLMEDEWER

-718 QEGATN
+718 HDNASN
-724 QFESAKLKKE
+724 QFNSAKEKKE

-747 GFTDQSTYK
+747 GFTDQLTYK
-756 EAKLSDAEMELIQK
+756 ESKLNDAEMDKLQQ
-770 EIQSYYSFLEVL
+770 EIQSYYSSLEVL
-782 AKQIEE
+782 TKQIEE
-788 LHVELKDKEYMDITA
+788 LKADLKDKEYMDISS
-803 LGEHIKELEIN
+803 LDEQVKELEIS

-828 VTYISDLHENIRRID
+828 VSYITDLHENIKRID

-866 NESRISFER
+866 NDSRISFER

-984 AVDTLIDLQK
+984 AVDALIDLQK

>member
-1 MNEDETDPAYYDG
+1 MRPIQLIMTAFG
-14 IWPYKQK
+14 PYKQK

-124 EKVPAVDRFHVTDV
+124 EKIPAVDRFHVTDV

-216 FRNVFKLPIRDGA
+216 FRNVFKLPIRDGSL
-229 ILETLVEQEHVNT
+229 LETLVEQEHVNT
-242 HQVVEALEQETAV
+242 HQVVEALEQETAA

-354 KENIMNNFE
+354 KENIMSNFE

-368 YEVVKNKESERENVK
+368 YEAVKNIEPEREKAK

-435 LMTGELQQ
+435 LMSGELQQ
-443 LEQALEQYVDKVE
+443 LERALEQYVDKVE

-481 EKEKEAAYSKMQLA
+481 EQEKETAFTKMQEA
-495 VNAYENMER
+495 VRVYENMER

-530 THPKKATEQS
+530 NHPKKATEQS
-540 GAIDE
+540 DAIDE
-545 NELNGLRDKKNI
+545 KELNDLRDKKNI
-557 AEKLHVQLEEKWN
+557 AEKLHVQVEEKWN

-593 VETYSALVQKGKQL
+593 AETYSALVQKGKQL

-638 QKQKREVET
+638 QKQKRDVET

-718 QEGATN
+718 QEGASN
-724 QFESAKLKKE
+724 QFESAKSKKE

-747 GFTDQSTYK
+747 GFTDQITYK
-756 EAKLSDAEMELIQK
+756 EAKLSDAEMDMLQK
-770 EIQSYYSFLEVL
+770 EIQSYYSSLEVL

-788 LHVELKDKEYMDITA
+788 LQGELKDKEYMDITA
-803 LGEHIKELEIN
+803 LGEHIKDLEIN

-984 AVDTLIDLQK
+984 AVDALIDLQK

-1013 AVLEVTKQKDGCSQT
+1013 AVLEVTKRKDGCSQT

>member
-1 MNEDETDPAYYDG
+1 MRPIQLIMTAFG
-14 IWPYKQK
+14 PYKQK
-21 EVIDFDD
+21 EVIDFND
-28 LGEHRI
+28 LGDHRI

-79 VYTSVELTFQLKG
+79 MYTSVELTFQLKG

-138 NKKVEDLIGLSK
+138 NKKLEDLIGLSK

-229 ILETLVEQEHVNT
+229 LLETLVEQEHVNT
-242 HQVVEALEQETAV
+242 HQVVEALEQETDV
-255 YKAEVEQLQVEQD
+255 YKAEVEQLQVEQE

-278 TRFHAAKSV
+278 TRFHAAKSI

-304 QENRTVIEMKETS
+304 QENRTVIEMKEKS
-317 FKRAEQAK
+317 FRRAEQAK

-332 WHEEAMQ
+332 WYEEAMQ
-339 NEQKAESLLKQIIAK
+339 NEQNAESLLKQIIAK
-354 KENIMNNFE
+354 KENVTKSFE

-368 YEVVKNKESERENVK
+368 YEVVKNKEPERENAK

-421 NLDRQLEEHTNQKQ
+421 NLDRQLDEHTNQKQ
-435 LMTGELQQ
+435 LMSSELQQ
-443 LEQALEQYVDKVE
+443 LERALEQYVDKVE

-470 AYDVWQEKQKF
+470 AFDVWQEKQKF
-481 EKEKEAAYSKMQLA
+481 EKEKEAAYNKMQLA

-530 THPKKATEQS
+530 NHPKKATEQS
-540 GAIDE
+540 DAIDE
-545 NELNGLRDKKNI
+545 KELNDLRDKKNV

-570 FYHHQYEQVI
+570 FYHLQYEQVI
-580 EEVKKRGYQSEEL
+580 EEVKKRGYRSEEL
-593 VETYSALVQKGKQL
+593 AETYSALVQKGKQL
-607 ATEVNTLKAS
+607 VTEVNTLKAS
-617 EETRKQIAVKI
+617 EETRKQTAVNI
-628 KSVEEKVDAL
+628 KSVEEKVDAF
-638 QKQKREVET
+638 QKQKREVEIV
-647 EQHRIE
+647 QHRTE
-653 MDCMQLRTSYEHD
+653 MECMQLRTSYEHD
-666 KKNIPENLQ
+666 KKNIPDNLQ
-675 TVQAWKVQFD
+675 TIQAWKIQFD
-685 QAMHELKLMEDEWKK
+685 QAIHELRLMEDEWKK

-718 QEGATN
+718 QESASN
-724 QFESAKLKKE
+724 QFEITKLKKE

-756 EAKLSDAEMELIQK
+756 EAKLSDIEMEMLQK
-770 EIQSYYSFLEVL
+770 EIQSYYSSLEVL

-788 LHVELKDKEYMDITA
+788 LHAELKDKEYMDITA
-803 LGEHIKELEIN
+803 LGEHITELQIN
-814 LDIIKEKRQRAQNA
+814 LDIIKEKRQRAQTA

-957 AYEGG
+957 SYEGG

-984 AVDTLIDLQK
+984 AVDALIDLQK

>member
-1 MNEDETDPAYYDG
+1 MRPIQLIMTAFG
-14 IWPYKQK
+14 PYKQK

-62 EERSDTS
+62 EERNDTS

-116 ELYEVIDE
+116 ELYELIDE

-229 ILETLVEQEHVNT
+229 LLETLVEQEHVNT
-242 HQVVEALEQETAV
+242 HQVVEALEQEIAV

-332 WHEEAMQ
+332 WYEEAMQ
-339 NEQKAESLLKQIIAK
+339 NEQKVESLLKQIIAK
-354 KENIMNNFE
+354 KENITKSFE

-368 YEVVKNKESERENVK
+368 YEEVKNKEPERENAK

-404 NLQNAEIQIGKL
+404 NLQNAEVQVGKL
-416 KESMQ
+416 KASMQ
-421 NLDRQLEEHTNQKQ
+421 NLEQQLEVHTNHKQ
-435 LMTGELQQ
+435 LMSDELQQ
-443 LEQALEQYVDKVE
+443 LERALEQYVAKVE

-481 EKEKEAAYSKMQLA
+481 EKEKEAAYNNMQLA

-530 THPKKATEQS
+530 NHPKKATEQS
-540 GAIDE
+540 DAIDE
-545 NELNGLRDKKNI
+545 KELNDLRDKKNI
-557 AEKLHVQLEEKWN
+557 AEKLHVQVEEKWN
-570 FYHHQYEQVI
+570 FYHLQYEQVI
-580 EEVKKRGYQSEEL
+580 EEVKKRGYRSEEL
-593 VETYSALVQKGKQL
+593 AETYSALVQKGKQL
-607 ATEVNTLKAS
+607 ATEVNILKAS
-617 EETRKQIAVKI
+617 EETRKQTAVNLKN
-628 KSVEEKVDAL
+628 VEEKVDTI
-638 QKQKREVET
+638 QKQKREIEI
-647 EQHRIE
+647 EQHRTE
-653 MDCMQLRTSYEHD
+653 MECMQLRTSYEHD
-666 KKNIPENLQ
+666 KKNIPESLQ
-675 TVQAWKVQFD
+675 TVQAWKIQFD
-685 QAMHELKLMEDEWKK
+685 QAVHELKLMEDEWKK

-718 QEGATN
+718 QEGASN
-724 QFESAKLKKE
+724 QYESAKLKKE
-734 ETFTRFMK
+734 ETFARFMK

-747 GFTDQSTYK
+747 GFIDQSTYK
-756 EAKLSDAEMELIQK
+756 EAKLSDAEMDMLQK
-770 EIQSYYSFLEVL
+770 EIQSYYSSLEVL

-788 LHVELKDKEYMDITA
+788 LRAELKDKEYMDITA
-803 LGEHIKELEIN
+803 LGEHIKDLEIN
-814 LDIIKEKRQRAQNA
+814 LDIIKEKRQRAQNT

-984 AVDTLIDLQK
+984 AVDALIDLQK

>member
-1 MNEDETDPAYYDG
+1 MRPIQLIMTAFG
-14 IWPYKQK
+14 PYKQK
-21 EVIDFDD
+21 EVIDFKD

-62 EERSDTS
+62 EERSDTN
-69 MLRSQFADDN
+69 MLRSQFADDS

-92 KRYEI
+92 KMYEI

-124 EKVPAVDRFHVTDV
+124 EKVPCVDRFHVTDV

-229 ILETLVEQEHVNT
+229 LLETLVEQEHVNT
-242 HQVVEALEQETAV
+242 HQVVEALEQETAA

-287 NEKFIDL
+287 NEKFTDL

-339 NEQKAESLLKQIIAK
+339 HEQKAESLLKQIIAK
-354 KENIMNNFE
+354 KENVMNSFE
-363 LAQEK
+363 LAQVK
-368 YEVVKNKESERENVK
+368 YEAVKNKEPEREDAK

-404 NLQNAEIQIGKL
+404 NLQNAEIQLGKL

-435 LMTGELQQ
+435 LMSSELQQ
-443 LEQALEQYVDKVE
+443 LERALEQYVAKVE
-456 ELTNMREDAKVLKQ
+456 ELTNMREDAKILKQ

-481 EKEKEAAYSKMQLA
+481 EQEKEIAFHKMQEA
-495 VNAYENMER
+495 VSAYENMER

-524 PVCGST
+524 PVCGSMD
-530 THPKKATEQS
+530 HPKKATEQS
-540 GAIDE
+540 NAIDE
-545 NELNGLRDKKNI
+545 KALNELREKKNV
-557 AEKLHVQLEEKWN
+557 AEKSHVQLEEKWN
-570 FYHHQYEQVI
+570 FYRSQYEQVI
-580 EEVKKRGYQSEEL
+580 EEVLKRGYRSEEL

-607 ATEVNTLKAS
+607 AAEVNTLKAS
-617 EETRKQIAVKI
+617 EETRKKIVVNI
-628 KSVEEKVDAL
+628 KSVEEKAEEL

-647 EQHRIE
+647 EQHRTE
-653 MDCMQLRTSYEHD
+653 MECLQLRTSYEHD
-666 KKNIPENLQ
+666 KKNIPDSLQ
-675 TVQAWKVQFD
+675 TIQAWKVQFD
-685 QAMHELKLMEDEWKK
+685 QATQQLRLMEDEWKK

-718 QEGATN
+718 QEGASN

-734 ETFTRFMK
+734 DTFARFMK

-747 GFTDQSTYK
+747 GFTDQITYK
-756 EAKLSDAEMELIQK
+756 EAKLNDAEMEMLQK
-770 EIQSYYSFLEVL
+770 EIQSYYSSLEVL

-788 LHVELKDKEYMDITA
+788 LHAELKDKEYMDITA
-803 LGEHIKELEIN
+803 LGEHITELQIN

-828 VTYISDLHENIRRID
+828 VTYISDLHENIKRID

-866 NESRISFER
+866 NDSRISFER

-984 AVDTLIDLQK
+984 AVDALIDLQK

-1028 RFVVK
+1028 KFVVK

>member
-1 MNEDETDPAYYDG
+1 MRPLQLIMTAFG
-14 IWPYKQK
+14 PYKQR
-21 EVIDFDD
+21 EVIDFSD
-28 LGEHRI
+28 LGDHRI

-79 VYTSVELTFQLKG
+79 IYTSVELTFRLKG
-92 KRYEI
+92 KQYEI

-110 ITGHAV
+110 VTGHAV
-116 ELYEVIDE
+116 ELYEVIGD
-124 EKVPAVDRFHVTDV
+124 EKVPCVDRFHVTDV

-216 FRNVFKLPIRDGA
+216 FRNVFKLPVRDDSL
-229 ILETLVEQEHVNT
+229 LETLVQQEHVNT
-242 HQVVEALEQETAV
+242 HQVVEALEQEKNC
-255 YKAEVEQLQVEQD
+255 YEAEVEQLQAQ
-268 VQTKQLKDAE
+268 QTLQTQQLKKAE
-278 TRFHAAKSV
+278 DRFHTAKSI
-287 NEKFIDL
+287 NEKFKDL
-294 QQKNEKYNTL
+294 QQKQEKQAVL
-304 QENRTVIEMKETS
+304 QANREQIETEEQR
-317 FKRAEQAK
+317 FKLAEQAK

-332 WHEEAMQ
+332 WYEEAVQSEQ
-339 NEQKAESLLKQIIAK
+339 NAEQLLKQISVK
-354 KENIMNNFE
+354 KEKTVKAFE
-363 LAQEK
+363 LAYEK
-368 YEVVKNKESERENVK
+368 YEELKGKESVREEGK
-383 KLVQRLEELQP
+383 KTVQRLEELQP
-394 IIASLAEKQL
+394 IIASLAEKKSK
-404 NLQNAEIQIGKL
+404 LQQAELQSGKL
-416 KESMQ
+416 KEGIQ
-421 NLDRQLEEHTNQKQ
+421 KFEKQLEGQISQKQ
-435 LMTGELQQ
+435 QIAGELQQ
-443 LEQALEQYVDKVE
+443 LEVALEQYVAKVE

-470 AYDVWQEKQKF
+470 AYDVWQEKQKYEQ
-481 EKEKEAAYSKMQLA
+481 EKEVANQKMEVA
-495 VNAYENMER
+495 VKAYEEMEH
-504 RWLSEQAGILA
+504 RWLNEQAGMLA
-515 LHLHDGESC
+515 LHLHEGESC
-524 PVCGST
+524 PVCGSID
-530 THPKKATEQS
+530 HPKKATERGDS
-540 GAIDE
+540 IDE
-545 NELNGLRDKKNI
+545 KQLNELREKKTV
-557 AEKLHVQLEEKWN
+557 AEKLHVQVEEKWN
-570 FYHHQYEQVI
+570 FYRLQYEQVI
-580 EEVKKRGYQSEEL
+580 DEVVKRGYRSEEL
-593 VETYSALVQKGKQL
+593 VETYRTLVQNGKQL
-607 ATEVNTLKAS
+607 AAEVNTLKES
-617 EETRKQIAVKI
+617 EEKRKQLALSVKGL
-628 KSVEEKVDAL
+628 EEKVEEL
-638 QKQKREVET
+638 QKQKREAEVM
-647 EQHRIE
+647 QHRTE
-653 MDCMQLRTSYEHD
+653 MECMQLRTSYEHD
-666 KKNIPENLQ
+666 QQKTHEDLQ
-675 TVQAWKVQFD
+675 TLEAWKKQFD
-685 QAMHELKLMEDEWKK
+685 QAVSTLRFMEEEWKK

-706 HWQNENIRIQAE
+706 YWQNENIRIQAE
-718 QEGATN
+718 YDGALK
-724 QFESAKLKKE
+724 QVSHAKEKQE
-734 ETFTRFMK
+734 ETLLRFTT
-742 ELEQS
+742 ELEQG
-747 GFTDQSTYK
+747 GFIDQQAYK
-756 EAKLSDAEMELIQK
+756 EAKLTDVEMKHLHEKIQ
-770 EIQSYYSFLEVL
+770 EYYSSLEVL

-788 LHVELKDKEYMDITA
+788 LVNELSGKEWTDITA
-803 LGEHIKELEIN
+803 LEEQMKELGIQ
-814 LDIIKEKRQRAQNA
+814 LDITKEKRQRAQSA
-828 VTYISDLHENIRRID
+828 VAYITDLHENIRRID

-984 AVDTLIDLQK
+984 AIDALIDLQK

-1013 AVLEVTKQKDGCSQT
+1013 AVLEVTKQKNGCSET

>member
-1 MNEDETDPAYYDG
+1 MRPIQLIMTAFG
-14 IWPYKQK
+14 PYKQK

-79 VYTSVELTFQLKG
+79 TYTSVELTFQLKG

-229 ILETLVEQEHVNT
+229 LLETLVEQEHVNT
-242 HQVVEALEQETAV
+242 HQVVEALEQETNA

-268 VQTKQLKDAE
+268 VQSKQLKDAE
-278 TRFHAAKSV
+278 TRFHTAKSV

-304 QENRTVIEMKETS
+304 QENRSVIEMKETS

-332 WHEEAMQ
+332 WYEEAMQ

-354 KENIMNNFE
+354 KENITNSFE

-368 YEVVKNKESERENVK
+368 YEAVKNKEPEREDAK

-404 NLQNAEIQIGKL
+404 HLQNAEIQLGKL

-435 LMTGELQQ
+435 LMSSELEQ
-443 LEQALEQYVDKVE
+443 LEKALEQYVAKVE

-481 EKEKEAAYSKMQLA
+481 EQEKETAFTKMQEA

-530 THPKKATEQS
+530 NHPKKATEQS
-540 GAIDE
+540 DAIDE
-545 NELNGLRDKKNI
+545 KELNDLRDKKSL

-570 FYHHQYEQVI
+570 FYHLQYEQVI
-580 EEVKKRGYQSEEL
+580 EEVKKRGYRAEEL
-593 VETYSALVQKGKQL
+593 AETYSALVQKGKQL
-607 ATEVNTLKAS
+607 ATEVKTLKAS
-617 EETRKQIAVKI
+617 EEMRKQTAVNI

-666 KKNIPENLQ
+666 KKNIPDNLQ
-675 TVQAWKVQFD
+675 TVPAWKVQFD
-685 QAMHELKLMEDEWKK
+685 QATQQLRLMEDEWKK

-706 HWQNENIRIQAE
+706 HWQNEHIRIQAE
-718 QEGATN
+718 QEGASN

-734 ETFTRFMK
+734 ETFARFMK

-747 GFTDQSTYK
+747 GFADQITYK
-756 EAKLSDAEMELIQK
+756 EAKLSDAEMEMLQK
-770 EIQSYYSFLEVL
+770 EIQGYYSSLEVL

-788 LHVELKDKEYMDITA
+788 LHAELKDKEYMDITA
-803 LGEHIKELEIN
+803 LGEHITELQIN
-814 LDIIKEKRQRAQNA
+814 LDIIKEKRQRVQNA
-828 VTYISDLHENIRRID
+828 VTYISDLHENIKRID

-848 EEKAFQ
+848 EEKEFQ

-984 AVDTLIDLQK
+984 AVDALIDLQK

>member
-1 MNEDETDPAYYDG
+1 MRPLQLTMTAFG
-14 IWPYKQK
+14 PYKQR
-21 EVIDFDD
+21 EIINFND
-28 LGEHRI
+28 LGDHRI

-48 FDAICYVLYGEASG
+48 FDAICYALYGEASG

-79 VYTSVELTFQLKG
+79 VYTSVELQFQLKG
-92 KRYEI
+92 KIYEI

-110 ITGHAV
+110 VTGHAV
-116 ELYEVIDE
+116 EFYEIVDDQQI
-124 EKVPAVDRFHVTDV
+124 PCVDRFHVTDV
-138 NKKVEDLIGLSK
+138 NKKAEDLIGLSK

-197 KRKQWKDVL
+197 KRKQWKNVL

-216 FRNVFKLPIRDGA
+216 FRNVFKLPVRDGSL
-229 ILETLVEQEHVNT
+229 LEGLAQQEHVNT
-242 HQVVEALEQETAV
+242 HQVVEALEQETSC
-255 YKAEVEQLQVEQD
+255 YEAEVKQLETQQVL
-268 VQTKQLKDAE
+268 QTKQLKEAD
-278 TRFHAAKSV
+278 TRFHEAKSI
-287 NEKFIDL
+287 NDKLQDL
-294 QQKNEKYNTL
+294 QRKEQQQAAL
-304 QENRTVIEMKETS
+304 QAERPLIETQEQQ
-317 FKRAEQAK
+317 FKRAEQAS

-332 WHEEAMQ
+332 WHEEALQ
-339 NEQKAESLLKQIIAK
+339 SEQKAEQFLQQLSFK
-354 KENIMNNFE
+354 KEQTVRAFG
-363 LAQEK
+363 LAQEQ
-368 YEVVKNKESERENVK
+368 YEEIKGKESVREEAKRNVQK
-383 KLVQRLEELQP
+383 LEELQP
-394 IIASLAEKQL
+394 IIASLAEKKTK
-404 NLQNAEIQIGKL
+404 LQEAEQQSAKL
-416 KESMQ
+416 KLEVTKLEQQQGMHQ
-421 NLDRQLEEHTNQKQ
+421 VQKQEIAGELKQLEEDLT
-435 LMTGELQQ
+435 
-443 LEQALEQYVDKVE
+443 QYVTKLE
-456 ELTNMREDAKVLKQ
+456 ELSGMRDDAKVLKQ
-470 AYDVWQEKQKF
+470 AYDVWQEVQKY
-481 EKEKEAAYSKMQLA
+481 EQGKEAALEKMRVALQ
-495 VNAYENMER
+495 AYEEVEQ
-504 RWLSEQAGILA
+504 RWLNEQAGVLA

-524 PVCGST
+524 PVCGSMS
-530 THPKKATEQS
+530 HPNKATERGTS
-540 GAIDE
+540 IDE
-545 NELNGLRDKKNI
+545 KQLNALRESKI
-557 AEKLHVQLEEKWN
+557 AAEKVHFQIEEKWN
-570 FYHHQYEQVI
+570 FYRSQYEQAI
-580 EEVKKRGYQSEEL
+580 AEVMNRGYRAEGLAEAYR
-593 VETYSALVQKGKQL
+593 TLVQSGKQL
-607 ATEVNTLKAS
+607 AAEVNELKAS
-617 EETRKQIAVKI
+617 EEKRKRLAPQLKQL
-628 KSVEEKVDAL
+628 EEQVDRL
-638 QKQKREVET
+638 EKQKREVEMT
-647 EQHRIE
+647 QHRTE
-653 MDCMQLRTSYEHD
+653 MECMQLRTSYEYD
-666 KKNIPENLQ
+666 QQKIPDNLQ
-675 TVQAWKVQFD
+675 TLEAWTQQFET
-685 QAMHELKLMEDEWKK
+685 AVSTLRHMEEAWKK

-706 HWQNENIRIQAE
+706 HWQNENVRMQAE
-718 QEGATN
+718 YDGAVKQVTG
-724 QFESAKLKKE
+724 AKEKKE
-734 ETFTRFMK
+734 EAFARFMT

-747 GFTDQSTYK
+747 GFADQQTYK
-756 EAKLSDAEMELIQK
+756 EAKLSEAEKINLQHKIQN
-770 EIQSYYSFLEVL
+770 YYSSLEVL
-782 AKQIEE
+782 TKQIEE
-788 LHVELKDKEYMDITA
+788 LANQLNGKEWADITA
-803 LGEHIKELEIN
+803 LEEQLKELEIQ
-814 LDIIKEKRQRAQNA
+814 LDIIKEKRQRANNA
-828 VTYISDLHENIRRID
+828 AEYISDLHENIRRID

-848 EEKAFQ
+848 EETAYQ

-957 AYEGG
+957 SYEGG

-984 AVDTLIDLQK
+984 AVDALIDLQK

-1005 QELKNAMP
+1005 QELKIAMP

>member
-1 MNEDETDPAYYDG
+1 MRPIQLIMTAFG
-14 IWPYKQK
+14 PYKQK
-21 EVIDFDD
+21 EVIDFKD

-62 EERSDTS
+62 EERSDTN
-69 MLRSQFADDN
+69 MLRSQFADDD

-92 KRYEI
+92 KSYEI

-124 EKVPAVDRFHVTDV
+124 EKVPCVDRFHVTDV

-189 LMRELLDQ
+189 LMREILDQ

-216 FRNVFKLPIRDGA
+216 FRNVFKLPIRNGA
-229 ILETLVEQEHVNT
+229 LLETLVEQEHVNT
-242 HQVVEALEQETAV
+242 HQVVEALEQETIW
-255 YKAEVEQLQVEQD
+255 YNAEVEQLHLEQND
-268 VQTKQLKDAE
+268 KTKQLKEAE
-278 TRFHAAKSV
+278 ARFHAAKAV
-287 NEKFIDL
+287 NEKFKDL
-294 QQKNEKYNTL
+294 EQKNEKYSTL
-304 QENRTVIEMKETS
+304 QENRAVIEMKEKS
-317 FKRAEQAK
+317 FKHAEQAK

-332 WHEEAMQ
+332 WYEEAMQ
-339 NEQKAESLLKQIIAK
+339 HEQQSESLLKQIIAK
-354 KENIMNNFE
+354 KEHIMNSFA

-368 YEVVKNKESERENVK
+368 YEALKNKASERENAK
-383 KLVQRLEELQP
+383 KQVQRLEELQP
-394 IIASLAEKQL
+394 IIASLAEKKL

-416 KESMQ
+416 KEGMQ
-421 NLDRQLEEHTNQKQ
+421 KLDEQLEAHTNEKQ
-435 LMTGELQQ
+435 RMSGELQQ
-443 LEQALEQYVDKVE
+443 LEVALEQYVAKVE

-470 AYDVWQEKQKF
+470 AYDVWQEKQKYEQ
-481 EKEKEAAYSKMQLA
+481 EKEIAFHKMQLA
-495 VNAYENMER
+495 VSAYEDMER
-504 RWLSEQAGILA
+504 GWLSEQAGILA
-515 LHLHDGESC
+515 LHLHDGGSC
-524 PVCGST
+524 PVCGSMD
-530 THPKKATEQS
+530 HPKKATEQS
-540 GAIDE
+540 NAIDE
-545 NELNGLRDKKNI
+545 KELNGLREKKNV
-557 AEKLHVQLEEKWN
+557 AEKSHVQLEEKWN
-570 FYHHQYEQVI
+570 FYRVQYEQVI
-580 EEVKKRGYQSEEL
+580 EEVLKRGYRAEEL
-593 VETYSALVQKGKQL
+593 VETYRALVQKGKQL
-607 ATEVNTLKAS
+607 AADVNALKAS
-617 EETRKQIAVKI
+617 EETRKQIAVNI
-628 KSVEEKVDAL
+628 KSVEEKVEEL

-647 EQHRIE
+647 MQHRTE
-653 MDCMQLRTSYEHD
+653 MECMQLRTSYEHD
-666 KKNIPENLQ
+666 KQNIPESLQ

-685 QAMHELKLMEDEWKK
+685 QALQELRFMEDEWEK

-718 QEGATN
+718 HDSASN
-724 QFESAKLKKE
+724 QFNGAKEKKE

-747 GFTDQSTYK
+747 GFTDQLTYT
-756 EAKLSDAEMELIQK
+756 ESKLNDAEMDKLQQ
-770 EIQSYYSFLEVL
+770 EIRSYYSSLEVL
-782 AKQIEE
+782 TKQIEE
-788 LHVELKDKEYMDITA
+788 LKAELKDKEYMDISS
-803 LGEHIKELEIN
+803 LDEQVKELEIH

-828 VTYISDLHENIRRID
+828 VSYITDLHENIKRID

-866 NESRISFER
+866 NDSRISFER

-984 AVDTLIDLQK
+984 AVDALIDLQK

>member
-1 MNEDETDPAYYDG
+1 MRPIQLIMTAFG
-14 IWPYKQK
+14 PYKQK
-21 EVIDFDD
+21 EVIDFKD

-62 EERSDTS
+62 EERSDTN

-92 KRYEI
+92 KSYEI

-124 EKVPAVDRFHVTDV
+124 EKFPCVDRFHVTDV

-189 LMRELLDQ
+189 LMREILDQ

-216 FRNVFKLPIRDGA
+216 FRNVFKLPIRNGA
-229 ILETLVEQEHVNT
+229 LLETLVEQEHVNT
-242 HQVVEALEQETAV
+242 HQVVEALEQETIW
-255 YKAEVEQLQVEQD
+255 YNAEVEQLHLEQND
-268 VQTKQLKDAE
+268 KTKQLKEAE
-278 TRFHAAKSV
+278 ARFHAAKAV
-287 NEKFIDL
+287 NEKFKDL
-294 QQKNEKYNTL
+294 EQKNEKYSTL
-304 QENRTVIEMKETS
+304 QENRTVIEMKEKS
-317 FKRAEQAK
+317 FKHAEQAK

-332 WHEEAMQ
+332 WYEEAMQ
-339 NEQKAESLLKQIIAK
+339 HEQQSESLLKQIIAK
-354 KENIMNNFE
+354 KEHIMNSFA

-368 YEVVKNKESERENVK
+368 YEALKNKASERENAK
-383 KLVQRLEELQP
+383 KQVQRLEELQP
-394 IIASLAEKQL
+394 IIASLAEKKL

-416 KESMQ
+416 KEGMQ
-421 NLDRQLEEHTNQKQ
+421 KLDEQLEAHTNEKQ
-435 LMTGELQQ
+435 RMSGELQQ
-443 LEQALEQYVDKVE
+443 LEVALEQYVAKVE

-470 AYDVWQEKQKF
+470 AYDVWQEKQKYEQ
-481 EKEKEAAYSKMQLA
+481 EKEIAFHKMQLA
-495 VNAYENMER
+495 VSAYEDMER

-524 PVCGST
+524 PVCGSMD
-530 THPKKATEQS
+530 HPKKATEQS
-540 GAIDE
+540 NAIDE
-545 NELNGLRDKKNI
+545 KELNGLREKKNV
-557 AEKLHVQLEEKWN
+557 AEKSHVQLEEKWN
-570 FYHHQYEQVI
+570 FYRVQYEQVI
-580 EEVKKRGYQSEEL
+580 EEVLKRGYRAEEL
-593 VETYSALVQKGKQL
+593 VETYRALVQKGKQL
-607 ATEVNTLKAS
+607 AADVNALKAS
-617 EETRKQIAVKI
+617 EETRKQIAVNI
-628 KSVEEKVDAL
+628 KSVEEKVEEL

-647 EQHRIE
+647 MQHRTE
-653 MDCMQLRTSYEHD
+653 MECMQLRTSYEHD
-666 KKNIPENLQ
+666 KQNIPESLQ

-685 QAMHELKLMEDEWKK
+685 QALQELRFMEDEWEK

-718 QEGATN
+718 HDSASN
-724 QFESAKLKKE
+724 QFNGAKEKKE

-747 GFTDQSTYK
+747 GFTDQLTYT
-756 EAKLSDAEMELIQK
+756 ESKLNDAEMDKLQQ
-770 EIQSYYSFLEVL
+770 EIRSYYSSLEVL
-782 AKQIEE
+782 TKQIEE
-788 LHVELKDKEYMDITA
+788 LKAELKDKEYMDISS
-803 LGEHIKELEIN
+803 LDEQVKELEIH

-828 VTYISDLHENIRRID
+828 VSYITDLHENIKRID

-866 NESRISFER
+866 NDSRISFER

-984 AVDTLIDLQK
+984 AVDALIDLQK